1 VARLASREEDDLRAD
16 KCDIRLVSKVGD
28 DSIGQSILEELRGE
42 GIDCSSVK
50 VGTESS
56 TSAFT
61 YIIVDSKTQTRTC
74 IHTPLQQPMVETEV
88 INDIDDLLEGARLV
102 YFDGRHT
109 DVALH
114 VARAAKEKKIPI
126 LVDAEKPRPYL
137 NDLLKSADIVITSEN
152 FYSSQDDH
160 SMLDS
165 VLRLAEK
172 TLVSAK
178 LVIVTRGGSGSIA
191 FANPNGGLVK
201 DISHSIGPEV
211 ERQIQDS
218 DGLEDYSNSNNKKLV
233 EDDLGGPY
241 EGIMK
246 PVVREVDES
255 VLISSSALIP
265 NVVDT
270 TGAGDAYIGA
280 LVYGFLHGQDTGI
293 ANIITFASVVAGL
306 KCQRVGARSGLP
318 YGKDLPFLNEF
329 LLP

>member
-1 VARLASREEDDLRAD
+1 
-16 KCDIRLVSKVGD
+16 
-28 DSIGQSILEELRGE
+28 
-42 GIDCSSVK
+42 
-50 VGTESS
+50 
-56 TSAFT
+56 
-61 YIIVDSKTQTRTC
+61 
-74 IHTPLQQPMVETEV
+74 M
-88 INDIDDLLEGARLV
+88 
-102 YFDGRHT
+102 
-109 DVALH
+109 ALH
-114 VARAAKEKKIPI
+114 LARAAREKKIPI

-218 DGLEDYSNSNNKKLV
+218 DGLEDYSNSNDKKLV

-280 LVYGFLHGQDTGI
+280 LVYGFLHGQDTSI

-306 KCQRVGARSGLP
+306 KC
-318 YGKDLPFLNEF
+318 K
-329 LLP
+329 